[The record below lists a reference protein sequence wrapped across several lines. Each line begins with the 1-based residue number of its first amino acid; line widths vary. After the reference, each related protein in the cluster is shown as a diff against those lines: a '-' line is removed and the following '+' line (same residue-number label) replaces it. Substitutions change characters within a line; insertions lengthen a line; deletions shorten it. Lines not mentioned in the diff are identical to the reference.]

1 MRGTLNI
8 SQDMKNLVPQNYD
21 YQNLL
26 NDIDN
31 ERKIKKLPELS
42 DLG

>member
-1 MRGTLNI
+1 MRETLNI
-8 SQDMKNLVPQNYD
+8 H
-21 YQNLL
+21 NLL

>member
-1 MRGTLNI
+1 MLILIYIRLLKLNT
-8 SQDMKNLVPQNYD
+8 N
-21 YQNLL
+21 
-26 NDIDN
+26 DN

>member
-1 MRGTLNI
+1 MKETLNI
-8 SQDMKNLVPQNYD
+8 
-21 YQNLL
+21 QNLL
-26 NDIDN
+26 NYIDD

>member
-1 MRGTLNI
+1 MRETLNI
-8 SQDMKNLVPQNYD
+8 H
-21 YQNLL
+21 NLL

-31 ERKIKKLPELS
+31 ERKTQNIPKLS

>member
-1 MRGTLNI
+1 MREILNI
-8 SQDMKNLVPQNYD
+8 HNI
-21 YQNLL
+21 L

-31 ERKIKKLPELS
+31 ERKIKKLPKLS

>member
-1 MRGTLNI
+1 MRETLNI
-8 SQDMKNLVPQNYD
+8 H
-21 YQNLL
+21 NLL

-31 ERKIKKLPELS
+31 ERKIKKFPELS

>member
-1 MRGTLNI
+1 MCIHLLVIPTPYANLDNIRLLKLNT
-8 SQDMKNLVPQNYD
+8 N
-21 YQNLL
+21 
-26 NDIDN
+26 DN

>member
-1 MRGTLNI
+1 MRETLSI
-8 SQDMKNLVPQNYD
+8 
-21 YQNLL
+21 QNLL